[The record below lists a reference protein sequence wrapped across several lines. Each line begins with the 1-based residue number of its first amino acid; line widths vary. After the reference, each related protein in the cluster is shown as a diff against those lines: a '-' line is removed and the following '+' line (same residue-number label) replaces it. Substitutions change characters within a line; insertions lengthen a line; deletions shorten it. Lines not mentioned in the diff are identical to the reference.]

1 MVIYPAEPV
10 CPMLALKKNEDL
22 QIPLHDPGRIIKIT
36 GEESMHYRAAMLR
49 VFNVVRIVTALL
61 FMLGF
66 ILSDQASRSPL
77 HGIGFGGTSWFVLL
91 VLIYITVLGVHWF
104 VSLHD
109 PVSDRLLLSNAL
121 FDLLLMAA
129 LIIQLGAFSNTSLL
143 MMTILST
150 VLLSAL
156 TLTLRQSIFYGI
168 SIILLWTGVGGCLL
182 ILPQI
187 PWQQLR
193 ALNAY
198 DRLSTIA
205 TALGQNTHLY
215 HEPALIAF
223 GTAFL
228 ALLVSYLSTQGRDNR
243 INAELNRSY
252 TQQLRKMNDSII
264 EDMQNGL
271 IVVSGDSAILTLN
284 RQARTIFGLSEQGKV
299 PRTLGELLPEMA
311 RRFGRWQHM
320 RYNDS
325 RTIDI
330 GKGSYSLSFNA
341 LRSDEDMQLTLLML
355 ESIDESY
362 QRVRETRLASLGRLT
377 AGIAHEIRNPLS
389 SVQSAADLLEEMSDD
404 PKIHFLTGKIRNNT
418 QRMNTIISDILNLF
432 SDKPRN
438 TQLIR
443 LNPFLQR
450 IIREAQTNN
459 ETGATTILA
468 DIAAT
473 QDYAVFFD
481 IGHLEQI
488 LHNLMLNAA
497 KHARRDNV
505 EITVRTRLGDV
516 GRFLYIDIQD
526 NGCGVAAEDEERIF
540 EPFFSKRHGTGLGL
554 YLVREMCVANQAQ
567 IVYVRRESGA
577 CFRLTME
584 RYLASDNNE
593 DDYT

>member
-1 MVIYPAEPV
+1 M
-10 CPMLALKKNEDL
+10 
-22 QIPLHDPGRIIKIT
+22 
-36 GEESMHYRAAMLR
+36 
-49 VFNVVRIVTALL
+49 
-61 FMLGF
+61 
-66 ILSDQASRSPL
+66 
-77 HGIGFGGTSWFVLL
+77 
-91 VLIYITVLGVHWF
+91 
-104 VSLHD
+104 
-109 PVSDRLLLSNAL
+109 
-121 FDLLLMAA
+121 
-129 LIIQLGAFSNTSLL
+129 
-143 MMTILST
+143 
-150 VLLSAL
+150 
-156 TLTLRQSIFYGI
+156 
-168 SIILLWTGVGGCLL
+168 
-182 ILPQI
+182 
-187 PWQQLR
+187 
-193 ALNAY
+193 
-198 DRLSTIA
+198 
-205 TALGQNTHLY
+205 
-215 HEPALIAF
+215 
-223 GTAFL
+223 
-228 ALLVSYLSTQGRDNR
+228 
-243 INAELNRSY
+243 
-252 TQQLRKMNDSII
+252 
-264 EDMQNGL
+264 
-271 IVVSGDSAILTLN
+271 
-284 RQARTIFGLSEQGKV
+284 
-299 PRTLGELLPEMA
+299 
-311 RRFGRWQHM
+311 
-320 RYNDS
+320 
-325 RTIDI
+325 
-330 GKGSYSLSFNA
+330 
-341 LRSDEDMQLTLLML
+341 
-355 ESIDESY
+355 
-362 QRVRETRLASLGRLT
+362 T

-450 IIREAQTNN
+450 IIQEAQTNN

-488 LHNLMLNAA
+488 LHNLMLNAV

-505 EITVRTRLGDV
+505 EITIRTRLGDV

>member
-1 MVIYPAEPV
+1 
-10 CPMLALKKNEDL
+10 MLALKKNEDL
-22 QIPLHDPGRIIKIT
+22 QIPLHDPGPIIKIT

-49 VFNVVRIVTALL
+49 VFNVVRIVAALL

-66 ILSDQASRSPL
+66 ILSDQAARSPL
-77 HGIGFGGTSWFVLL
+77 HGIGLGGTSWFVLL

-156 TLTLRQSIFYGI
+156 TLTLQQSIFYGI
-168 SIILLWTGVGGCLL
+168 SILFLWTGAGGCLL

-198 DRLSTIA
+198 DRLSTIT

-215 HEPALIAF
+215 HEPALIAV

-228 ALLVSYLSTQGRDNR
+228 AVLVSYLSTQGRDNR

-418 QRMNTIISDILNLF
+418 QRMNIIISDILNLF

-450 IIREAQTNN
+450 IIQEAQTNN

-488 LHNLMLNAA
+488 LHNLMLNAV

-505 EITVRTRLGDV
+505 EITIRTRLGDV

>member
-1 MVIYPAEPV
+1 
-10 CPMLALKKNEDL
+10 
-22 QIPLHDPGRIIKIT
+22 
-36 GEESMHYRAAMLR
+36 MHYRAAMLR
-49 VFNVVRIVTALL
+49 VFNVVRIVAALL

-66 ILSDQASRSPL
+66 ILSDQAARSPL
-77 HGIGFGGTSWFVLL
+77 HGIGLGGTSWFVLL

-104 VSLHD
+104 VSLHN

-156 TLTLRQSIFYGI
+156 TLTLQQSIFYGI
-168 SIILLWTGVGGCLL
+168 SILLLWTGAGGCLL

-198 DRLSTIA
+198 DRLSTIT

-215 HEPALIAF
+215 HEPALIAV

-228 ALLVSYLSTQGRDNR
+228 AVLVSYLSTQGRDNR

-271 IVVSGDSAILTLN
+271 IVVSGDSVILTLN

-450 IIREAQTNN
+450 IIQEAQTNN

-488 LHNLMLNAA
+488 LHNLMLNAV

-505 EITVRTRLGDV
+505 EITIRTRLGDV